1 MPRKGGMTF
10 IKKVESKN
18 SPKTINVSC
27 DRLFKGYI
35 ADIRSYVVDKA
46 KAEGKT
52 LTISVPNHGYQVFD
66 PADGTILINKVFRS
80 KKGTEPYQLVSFFW
94 QKEGIEPKTP
104 PQKVEAPQFEFS
116 F

>member
-1 MPRKGGMTF
+1 MTF

-18 SPKTINVSC
+18 SPKTINVKC
-27 DRLFKGYI
+27 DRLFKDYI

-80 KKGTEPYQLVSFFW
+80 KKGTEPYKLVSFFW
-94 QKEGIEPKTP
+94 QKEGTETKEPT
-104 PQKVEAPQFEFS
+104 QKVEAPQFEFS

>member
-1 MPRKGGMTF
+1 MNFTKEM
-10 IKKVESKN
+10 ESEK
-18 SPKTINVSC
+18 SHKTINVKC

-46 KAEGKT
+46 KASGKT

-66 PADGTILINKVFRS
+66 PADGTILVNKVFKS
-80 KKGTEPYQLVSFFW
+80 KKGTEPYRLVSFFW
-94 QKEGIEPKTP
+94 QKEGTETRESA
-104 PQKVEAPQFEFS
+104 QRVEAPQFEFS